1 MLESIRS
8 PEYLLERARAGE
20 TEAFGELLAQYHNY
34 LRLMARTLL
43 GRTLTLRVDSSDIV
57 QETFLEAH
65 RDFPRFAGSTEA
77 ELLAWLRRILARN
90 LADRA
95 RYVNAEVRNHR
106 RTQSLETLLGQA
118 SYSVEQALAATA
130 TTPSAAAARRER
142 AVLLADA
149 LESLRADYREVVILR
164 NLEGLE
170 FSEVATRM
178 GRSSGAIRMLWARAI
193 ERLSAA
199 LEGAV

>member
-20 TEAFGELLAQYHNY
+20 TEAFGELLAKYHNY

-43 GRTLTLRVDSSDIV
+43 GSTVTLRVDSSDVV
-57 QETFLEAH
+57 QEAFLEAY

-95 RYVNAEVRNHR
+95 RYVNAEVRSQR

-118 SYSVEQALAATA
+118 SYSVEKALAATA

-170 FSEVATRM
+170 FSEVAARM

-199 LEGAV
+199 LEGVV

>member
-1 MLESIRS
+1 
-8 PEYLLERARAGE
+8 
-20 TEAFGELLAQYHNY
+20 
-34 LRLMARTLL
+34 MAAA
-43 GRTLTLRVDSSDIV
+43 DS
-57 QETFLEAH
+57 
-65 RDFPRFAGSTEA
+65 
-77 ELLAWLRRILARN
+77 ARN

-95 RYVNAEVRNHR
+95 RYVNADVRSQR
-106 RTQSLETLLGQA
+106 RTKSLETLLGQA
-118 SYSVEQALAATA
+118 SDSVEHALAATA

-164 NLEGLE
+164 NLEGLK

-193 ERLSAA
+193 EQLSAA

>member
-20 TEAFGELLAQYHNY
+20 TEAFGDLLAQYHNY
-34 LRLMARTLL
+34 LRLVARTLL
-43 GRTLTLRVDSSDIV
+43 GSTLSLRLDSSDLV
-57 QETFLEAH
+57 QEAFLEAY

-95 RYVNAEVRNHR
+95 RYVKAEVRNHR
-106 RTQSLETLLGQA
+106 RTQSLETLLEQA
-118 SYSVEQALAATA
+118 SYSVEEALAANA
-130 TTPSAAAARRER
+130 TSPSAAAARRER

>member
-1 MLESIRS
+1 MLESMRS

-43 GRTLTLRVDSSDIV
+43 GSTLSLRVDSSDLV
-57 QETFLEAH
+57 QEAFLEAH
-65 RDFPRFAGSTEA
+65 RDFPRFAGSTEE

-95 RYVNAEVRNHR
+95 RYVKAEVRNHR
-106 RTQSLETLLGQA
+106 RTLSLETLLERA
-118 SYSVEQALAATA
+118 SYSVEEALAATA

-149 LESLRADYREVVILR
+149 LESLRPDYREVVILR
-164 NLEGLE
+164 NLEGLK

-193 ERLSAA
+193 EQLSAA

>member
-1 MLESIRS
+1 MVESIRS

-20 TEAFGELLAQYHNY
+20 TVAFGDLLAQYHNY

-43 GRTLTLRVDSSDIV
+43 GSKLRVCVDSSDLV
-57 QETFLEAH
+57 QEAFLEAC
-65 RDFPRFAGSTEA
+65 RDFPRFGGSTEA

-95 RYVNAEVRNHR
+95 RYVGAEMRDHR
-106 RTQSLETLLGQA
+106 RTQSLATLLEQA
-118 SYSVEQALAATA
+118 SYSVEAALAATA
-130 TTPSAAAARRER
+130 TTPSAAASRREQ
-142 AVLLADA
+142 AVVLADA
-149 LESLRADYREVVILR
+149 IENLRADYREVVILR

-193 ERLSAA
+193 EKLSEV
-199 LEGAV
+199 LEGAL